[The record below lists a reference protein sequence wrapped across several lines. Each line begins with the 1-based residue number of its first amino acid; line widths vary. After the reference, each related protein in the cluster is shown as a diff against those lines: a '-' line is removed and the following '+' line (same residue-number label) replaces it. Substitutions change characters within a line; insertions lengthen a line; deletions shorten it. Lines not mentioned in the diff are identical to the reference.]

1 MSMDTYISESLA
13 VREIERSPR
22 GSKTL
27 QRTVQQVIHHKWLTT
42 GKMTQTNT
50 WQEYCKYALQNG
62 SAMLRDSSLD
72 FPEYSKSL
80 SWLMRIRVG
89 GWSSCS
95 RLARIGI
102 LDEQWKTRCPC
113 CLANVPETLSHL
125 QQERSVTLMLSRI
138 AAAHPRNQS
147 NFQPVQLIAISMGL
161 RALWLV
167 KKKLHKL
174 HKCKYVKNILIP

>member
-1 MSMDTYISESLA
+1 
-13 VREIERSPR
+13 
-22 GSKTL
+22 
-27 QRTVQQVIHHKWLTT
+27 
-42 GKMTQTNT
+42 MTQTNT
-50 WQEYCKYALQNG
+50 WHEYCQYALHNG
-62 SAMLRDSSLD
+62 SALLRDSSLD

-113 CLANVPETLSHL
+113 CLVNVPETLNHL
-125 QQERSVTLMLSRI
+125 QQKTSVIMLNLI

-147 NFQPVQLIAISMGL
+147 NCQQVQLIATSVGL

-167 KKKLHKL
+167 KKT
-174 HKCKYVKNILIP
+174 

>member
-1 MSMDTYISESLA
+1 
-13 VREIERSPR
+13 
-22 GSKTL
+22 
-27 QRTVQQVIHHKWLTT
+27 
-42 GKMTQTNT
+42 MTQTNT
-50 WQEYCKYALQNG
+50 WHEYCQYALESG
-62 SAMLRDSSLD
+62 SALLRDSSLD

-113 CLANVPETLSHL
+113 SLANVPETLSHL
-125 QQERSVTLMLSRI
+125 QQKGSVIMLSGI
-138 AAAHPRNQS
+138 ALHPRNQS
-147 NFQPVQLIAISMGL
+147 NFQQVQLIAISMGL

-167 KKKLHKL
+167 KKT
-174 HKCKYVKNILIP
+174 